1 MDVRIG
7 IIHSVRE
14 LDIDLPEGTEKADV
28 VADVDKG
35 LAQPDG
41 VLWFTD
47 KRGRHVAVPQPR
59 SPTSRSAAAAR
70 TGASASGPT
79 DARARCPSSFPTG
92 CSSSPVKAA

>member
-7 IIHSVRE
+7 DHPFSEE

-47 KRGRHVAVPQPR
+47 KRGVTWLCHQPR

-79 DARARCPSSFPTG
+79 NARSSVPE
-92 CSSSPVKAA
+92 SSRPAALRHR